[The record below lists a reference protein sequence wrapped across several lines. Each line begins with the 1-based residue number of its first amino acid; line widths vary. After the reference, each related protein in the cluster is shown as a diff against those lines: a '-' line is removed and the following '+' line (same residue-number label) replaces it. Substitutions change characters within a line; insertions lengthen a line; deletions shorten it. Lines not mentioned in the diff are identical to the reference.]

1 MFFGD
6 NTRLPNDTANMYNW
20 SYKAVDMVGIITSL
34 EQEKSGLFTNQRF
47 FFLHSVEKTYEI
59 FVFLQ
64 NEINRNNYECAPT
77 AL

>member
-34 EQEKSGLFTNQRF
+34 EQEKSGLFSNQKYF
-47 FFLHSVEKTYEI
+47 FYIVHKKRD
-59 FVFLQ
+59 Q
-64 NEINRNNYECAPT
+64 
-77 AL
+77 

>member
-47 FFLHSVEKTYEI
+47 FF
-59 FVFLQ
+59 
-64 NEINRNNYECAPT
+64 PT
-77 AL
+77 QCRENIWNICFSTKRD

>member
-34 EQEKSGLFTNQRF
+34 EQEKSGLFSNQKY
-47 FFLHSVEKTYEI
+47 FFLHSAGEKTWNICFFYI
-59 FVFLQ
+59 VQ
-64 NEINRNNYECAPT
+64 KKRDQ
-77 AL
+77 

>member
-1 MFFGD
+1 
-6 NTRLPNDTANMYNW
+6 
-20 SYKAVDMVGIITSL
+20 MVGIITSL
-34 EQEKSGLFTNQRF
+34 EQEKSGLSSNQKI

-64 NEINRNNYECAPT
+64 NEINRNNYECALT